1 MCPDML
7 LGGPECGS
15 QGFPAFTT
23 AGLVVGVGVLGCEAG
38 CAGGG
43 FCAAAEL
50 VVDELGAVVF
60 AGQAAFM
67 GVVVGEG
74 VSGLVDE
81 QSQGVVL
88 VVGAWHVEAEATV
101 PAVHGVEE
109 GVEVCG
115 LPVFVDA
122 QVGEGVAQSAD
133 VIGFSPARA
142 GAGRGGLR
150 VFAATGVSSLVLLA
164 FARACACVGDHLG
177 T

>member
-1 MCPDML
+1 
-7 LGGPECGS
+7 
-15 QGFPAFTT
+15 
-23 AGLVVGVGVLGCEAG
+23 
-38 CAGGG
+38 
-43 FCAAAEL
+43 
-50 VVDELGAVVF
+50 
-60 AGQAAFM
+60 M

-122 QVGEGVAQSAD
+122 QGGEGVAQSAD
-133 VIGFSPARA
+133 VMVSHQPGQVLVEVGCEFLQPQGFLLWCCWPLHAPARA
-142 GAGRGGLR
+142 
-150 VFAATGVSSLVLLA
+150 LV
-164 FARACACVGDHLG
+164 
-177 T
+177 TI

>member
-1 MCPDML
+1 ML

-122 QVGEGVAQSAD
+122 QGGEGVAQSAD
-133 VIGFSPARA
+133 VMVSHQPGQVLVEEGCEFLQPQGFLLWCCWPSHAPARA
-142 GAGRGGLR
+142 
-150 VFAATGVSSLVLLA
+150 LV
-164 FARACACVGDHLG
+164 
-177 T
+177 TI

>member
-43 FCAAAEL
+43 FCA
-50 VVDELGAVVF
+50 VVF

-88 VVGAWHVEAEATV
+88 VFGAWHVEAEATV

-122 QVGEGVAQSAD
+122 QGGEGVAQSAD
-133 VIGFSPARA
+133 VMVSHQPGQVLVEVGCEFLQPQ
-142 GAGRGGLR
+142 
-150 VFAATGVSSLVLLA
+150 VFSLVLLA

>member
-1 MCPDML
+1 M
-7 LGGPECGS
+7 
-15 QGFPAFTT
+15 
-23 AGLVVGVGVLGCEAG
+23 LGCEAG

-122 QVGEGVAQSAD
+122 QGGEGVAQSAD
-133 VIGFSPARA
+133 VMVSHQPGQVLVEEGCEFLQPQGFLLWCCWPSHAPARA
-142 GAGRGGLR
+142 
-150 VFAATGVSSLVLLA
+150 LV
-164 FARACACVGDHLG
+164 
-177 T
+177 TI

>member
-1 MCPDML
+1 ML

-15 QGFPAFTT
+15 QGFPAFTM

-74 VSGLVDE
+74 LSGLVDE
-81 QSQGVVL
+81 QSQGLDEL
-88 VVGAWHVEAEATV
+88 VHQDRPGGCVNDRYFDDATV
-101 PAVHGVEE
+101 
-109 GVEVCG
+109 
-115 LPVFVDA
+115 
-122 QVGEGVAQSAD
+122 
-133 VIGFSPARA
+133 
-142 GAGRGGLR
+142 
-150 VFAATGVSSLVLLA
+150 
-164 FARACACVGDHLG
+164 
-177 T
+177 